1 MPLIAAALLIIAAI
15 IYGAVMLYATVA
27 AALGRIA
34 GAAAVLLAAL
44 FIALFIGMFVNR
56 YRAIHGVAV
65 SGQRVLVLKCAWGQ
79 IRIDAI
85 QKRGE
90 LNLDGKTAAFIFAD
104 IASARAVAQGKAWA
118 LELLL
123 KHNGQALWTIP
134 MSNGKQARRWAKIVR
149 LAATQEL

>member
-1 MPLIAAALLIIAAI
+1 
-15 IYGAVMLYATVA
+15 MLYTTMAATF
-27 AALGRIA
+27 GRFA
-34 GAAAVLLAAL
+34 GIAAVLLAAL
-44 FIALFIGMFVNR
+44 FIALFIGMLVNR

-65 SGQRVLVLKCAWGQ
+65 RGQRVLVLKCAWGQ
-79 IRIDAI
+79 IRIDAV

-90 LNLDGKTAAFIFAD
+90 LNLSGKTADFIFAD
-104 IASARAVAQGKAWA
+104 IESARTVAQGKAWT

-134 MSNGKQARRWAKIVR
+134 MSNGKQARRWAKILT